1 MDLGFV
7 DPSAIIG
14 TLYDRLNKTIY
25 VYTEFYKSGCQ
36 LSELADV
43 ILEKGLR
50 NNIEKYSL
58 QIGMLN
64 QLLKE
69 ELISEKEHSSIR
81 NSIRRKYEIK
91 E

>member
-1 MDLGFV
+1 MRKKLKLIWDKLK
-7 DPSAIIG
+7 IILKDKYG
-14 TLYDRLNKTIY
+14 EGNIEKVKNILFTPPG
-25 VYTEFYKSGCQ
+25 YKF
-36 LSELADV
+36 
-43 ILEKGLR
+43 LR
-50 NNIEKYSL
+50 NNIEKYSA

-81 NSIRRKYEIK
+81 NSIRRKYQIK